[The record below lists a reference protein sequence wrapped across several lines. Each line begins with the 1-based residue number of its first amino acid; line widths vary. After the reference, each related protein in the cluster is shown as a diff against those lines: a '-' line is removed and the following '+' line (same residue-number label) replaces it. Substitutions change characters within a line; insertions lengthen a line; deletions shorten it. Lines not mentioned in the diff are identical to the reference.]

1 MVTNFKY
8 ANIAFISYKREDEA
22 WAKWLQKKIEH
33 YKLSIEIRKIHP
45 NLEFSE
51 CPRHVFKD
59 TTDLSGGVLA
69 KAIKAGLD
77 SSKFLIVI
85 CSPRAAKSEWVCK
98 EVQEFID
105 SGREEYIIPFIIEG
119 EPHAKNKENEC
130 FPSTLKSLAGERE
143 LLGINVNEN
152 GREAASV
159 KVAARMFGLS
169 YDSLWQRF
177 KREEKKRKRSII
189 AAFILAI
196 IVLLSIIAYGAWMNH
211 RISSE
216 RDRTNIANKQL
227 FSANQRINKQKD
239 ELQKANDSI
248 TKQKTDLQV
257 AFDKLSKTE
266 VALLKS
272 NMDLV
277 KSNNNLQKEK
287 QNVLKANKNIL
298 TQRSIEY
305 GNLAYNYIEDGK
317 IPEAEDLLHKIIPD
331 DEDQYVYTPQM
342 ERALRRYYNYLDC
355 SGVKLI
361 NNEEILGHFVHEYP
375 SFLFQYGFNK
385 RKTIYDKEIM
395 TYYNQC
401 KDSIFGANEEFD
413 NMFLSHDGKTLIGT
427 KYNNIYIYDMNAKC
441 CICKGDLHDEIRAVK
456 FLDDKKIC
464 VLGNDYFTIYS
475 YDNYILEI
483 ESKTKI
489 LCPNTLW
496 KQFGDK
502 IPFICDY
509 KGGYIVYQ
517 KDDSFL
523 IAQQIGNS
531 RIIYERKID
540 GVINSIAFNQNNIPC
555 IAITYD
561 TGIDI
566 WHDNGDRLM
575 ILHYPSFTF
584 LYERPLYGITLELD
598 YSPMNY
604 LCALVQTSKVGKTQ
618 LYLWDVLKPLKYNIK
633 HDYLTQIHDIE
644 NNNHIERTDLL
655 MINKGSVIYKKKRK
669 TESNVYDICI
679 LEQTSNM
686 VDTLISTNNVN
697 SVQIR
702 TTMDGKY
709 TLYNQIKTGVWL
721 YNSETKE
728 RRTISNKEFD
738 TYGDISISGDGSTVA
753 FRAWNRSSENIITI
767 YNTQNGK
774 IKRYLLK
781 NGDGV
786 NLNYN
791 GTRLMLDDVNNSIY
805 DYNLQSLIYAKVSS
819 PIGSRYNDIFGYS
832 KSGKYLYL
840 IYQDEKYNIENQMNY
855 YIKVWTSDK
864 HELIMENIIN
874 DFKPVY
880 IDDTQGFIYQISTL
894 DFKTYHFKQINSLIN
909 SFKRIYKNRQK

>member
-8 ANIAFISYKREDEA
+8 TNIAFISYKREDEA
-22 WAKWLQKKIEH
+22 WAKWLQKKVEH
-33 YKLSIEIRKIHP
+33 YKLPIEIRKIHP

-196 IVLLSIIAYGAWMNH
+196 IVLLSIIAYGAWMNDC
-211 RISSE
+211 ISSE
-216 RDRTNIANKQL
+216 RDRINIANKQL

-287 QNVLKANKNIL
+287 LNVLKVNKIIL

-355 SGVKLI
+355 SVVKLI
-361 NNEEILGHFVHEYP
+361 NNKEILGRFVHEYP

-385 RKTIYDKEIM
+385 RKTICDKEIM

-401 KDSIFGANEEFD
+401 KDSVFDVNEEFD
-413 NMFLSHDGKTLIGT
+413 NVFLSNDGKIFIGT

-475 YDNYILEI
+475 YNNYILEI
-483 ESKTKI
+483 ESETKI

-618 LYLWDVLKPLKYNIK
+618 LYLWDVLKPLKYNIR
-633 HDYLTQIHDIE
+633 HDYLTQIRNIE

-728 RRTISNKEFD
+728 KRTISNKEFD

-767 YNTQNGK
+767 YNTKNGK

-781 NGDGV
+781 NGNGV

-819 PIGSRYNDIFGYS
+819 PIGSRYTDIFGYS

-840 IYQDEKYNIENQMNY
+840 IYQDEKYNIENQMKY
-855 YIKVWTSDK
+855 YIKVLTSDN

-874 DFKPVY
+874 DFEPVY
-880 IDDTQGFIYQISTL
+880 IDDVQGFIYQISTL
-894 DFKTYHFKQINSLIN
+894 DFKIYHFKQINSLIN
-909 SFKRIYKNRQK
+909 TFKRKYKNR